1 MIRIVLVLLESSE
14 KIIILTKL
22 VKMTSFKNKI
32 HLGVDGLMVKASAF
46 EYELSDLVARV
57 ADTGL
62 ELTVAAFIKGPHK
75 SLNRCMQTI
84 PQQTSTIR

>member
-32 HLGVDGLMVKASAF
+32 HLGVDGLMVKASASVGVVGSGRQGGRYWF
-46 EYELSDLVARV
+46 GTYGR
-57 ADTGL
+57 G
-62 ELTVAAFIKGPHK
+62 FHK
-75 SLNRCMQTI
+75 R
-84 PQQTSTIR
+84 TS